1 MVIDKYEL
9 RAIILSGALL
19 SVFFF
24 AVLYNS
30 YSRKIDMPTCIPFDK
45 TFEKSQVKKIDDDL
59 YEVYLVA
66 GMWAFD
72 PEEIEIPAGST
83 VDFYLTS
90 KDVVHGFHINEKGVN
105 MMAIPGTINKITT
118 KFEDAG
124 TYRFVCNEFCGVGHQ
139 NMMGKVIVK

>member
-1 MVIDKYEL
+1 MDRYEL
-9 RAIILSGALL
+9 RTIVLTGTLL
-19 SVFFF
+19 SIFFF

-45 TFEKSQVKKIDDDL
+45 TFEKSEVKKIDDGL
-59 YEVYLVA
+59 YEIYLVA
-66 GMWAFD
+66 GMWTFD
-72 PEEIEIPAGST
+72 PEEIEIPSGST

-118 KFEDAG
+118 KFEEAG
-124 TYRFVCNEFCGVGHQ
+124 TYRFVCNEFCGIGHQ
-139 NMMGKVIVK
+139 NMMGRIIVK